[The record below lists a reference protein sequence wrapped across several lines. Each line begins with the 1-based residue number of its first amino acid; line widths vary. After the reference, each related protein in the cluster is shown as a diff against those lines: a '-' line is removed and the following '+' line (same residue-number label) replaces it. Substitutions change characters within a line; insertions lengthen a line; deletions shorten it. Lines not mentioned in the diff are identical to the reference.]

1 MKKRED
7 ALVGAGAVA
16 PMPKE
21 ENIIITPRKSNVVMR
36 KAKKKALLKK
46 K

>member
-1 MKKRED
+1 MKRRED

-21 ENIIITPRKSNVVMR
+21 ENILNTPRKSGVVAR
-36 KAKKKALLKK
+36 RTRKKALLKK